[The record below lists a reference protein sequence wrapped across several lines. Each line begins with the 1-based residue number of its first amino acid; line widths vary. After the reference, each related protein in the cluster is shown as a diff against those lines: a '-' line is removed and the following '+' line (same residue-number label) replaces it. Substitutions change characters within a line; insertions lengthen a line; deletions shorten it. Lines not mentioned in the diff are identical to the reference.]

1 MKIALYAR
9 VSKADLS
16 QNPENQ
22 LMRLRDYA
30 QGREWE
36 IYHEYVDQASG
47 SDSKRPQLENM
58 LADARGN
65 RFKLV
70 LTVRLD
76 RIGRS
81 ILGARS
87 IFNLIT
93 ELEMHGV
100 RFECTD
106 QPISTNN
113 PHGRLILAIL
123 GGVADFE
130 RELIRDR
137 TKAGLARAKAQ
148 GKRLGRPP
156 NPARTEEIIRLR
168 DEGLSLRQISQ
179 RVGISHQGVK
189 QRLRRERLQKGAT
202 GGK

>member
-1 MKIALYAR
+1 
-9 VSKADLS
+9 
-16 QNPENQ
+16 
-22 LMRLRDYA
+22 MRLRDYA
-30 QGREWE
+30 RERGWE
-36 IYHEYVDQASG
+36 VYHEYTDLASG
-47 SDSKRPQLENM
+47 SDSSRPELERM
-58 LADARGN
+58 LRDGRAH
-65 RFKLV
+65 RFQLV

-93 ELEMHGV
+93 ELESHGV

-113 PHGRLILAIL
+113 PHGRLTLAIL

-130 RELIRDR
+130 KELIRER
-137 TKAGLARAKAQ
+137 TKAGLVRARSQ

-156 NPARTEEIIRLR
+156 NPARTEEILRLR
-168 DEGLSLRQISQ
+168 SEGLSLRQIAQ
-179 RVGISHQGVK
+179 RLGISHQGVK
-189 QRLRRERLQKGAT
+189 QRLRRERLQKGVVET
-202 GGK
+202 R

>member
-1 MKIALYAR
+1 M
-9 VSKADLS
+9 
-16 QNPENQ
+16 
-22 LMRLRDYA
+22 
-30 QGREWE
+30 
-36 IYHEYVDQASG
+36 ASG
-47 SDSKRPQLENM
+47 ADPSRPQLERM
-58 LADARGN
+58 MADARAH
-65 RFKLV
+65 RFGLV

-93 ELEMHGV
+93 ELEMYSV

-130 RELIRDR
+130 RELIADR
-137 TKAGLARAKAQ
+137 TKAGLARARSQ

-156 NPARTEEIIRLR
+156 NPARTDEILRLR
-168 DEGLSLRQISQ
+168 EEGLSLRQIAQ
-179 RVGISHQGVK
+179 RLGMSHQGVK
-189 QRLRRERLQKGAT
+189 QRLRRERLQKGL
-202 GGK
+202 